1 MIVDAANFSQ
11 SNLDQ
16 NNLPQN
22 RPLIMCANN
31 RYYAGMTLK
40 EAKVKDLEKSFWRR
54 DFHNIDK
61 NGDGV
66 LSVDEIMNERKR
78 SSKINKI
85 LAGVFT
91 GLGVLD
97 CLGSKGTPT
106 FFKLLDIG
114 FDAFIAITSFNKAR
128 RTDKGTK
135 EYEELIQNGRLNC
148 NA

>member
-11 SNLDQ
+11 SNLPQ

-66 LSVDEIMNERKR
+66 LSVDEIMTERKQQQI
-78 SSKINKI
+78 KIAHI
-85 LAGVFT
+85 LQ
-91 GLGVLD
+91 
-97 CLGSKGTPT
+97 
-106 FFKLLDIG
+106 DIG
-114 FDAFIAITSFNKAR
+114 LD
-128 RTDKGTK
+128 D
-135 EYEELIQNGRLNC
+135 ELIEKMTSLKKEDYK
-148 NA
+148 